1 MGHRYTVTAR
11 FSDAAV
17 AEEWLEWLRNGHCQA
32 VLDGGATR
40 AEVLQLQATPVVR
53 EVRYDF
59 PDPATFAH
67 YEQHH
72 APALRA
78 EGLTRF
84 PTERGIV
91 YGRTVGMV
99 VAALP

>member
-1 MGHRYTVTAR
+1 MSLRYTVTAR
-11 FSDAAV
+11 FEDAAV
-17 AEEWLEWLRNGHCQA
+17 AEEWLEWLRTGHCQA

-40 AEVLQLQATPVVR
+40 AEVLQLESAPVVL
-53 EVRYDF
+53 EVRYNF
-59 PDPATFAH
+59 PDRATLAA

-78 EGLTRF
+78 EGLARF

-91 YGRTVGMV
+91 YGRTVGAV